1 MDLHSTDPTAD
12 PRDRSAA
19 ARDRPA
25 EERDRS
31 AGEWRGWD
39 PADAPIAWMRKATVV
54 EARRVWSAPWR
65 TRRRKDASVLV
76 RDCNLALHEGLIYS
90 FVGDAA
96 AESTGSRTATATAA
110 ATSTAAATPNVATP
124 SPSASAAS
132 ILQVLAGQERIS
144 GGIVSVFGESPYD
157 NARTMDSTVLA
168 GVSVRYPAQWR
179 ADRVLRTAARRYP
192 NWDDDYAEMV
202 SRTFQLDLSTKVNH
216 LSTQARTLLGAVVAV
231 AARAPLTLWDRPC
244 EGLNPERRKL
254 VMQTLVADCAAH
266 PRTVVMNQADRGA
279 DNLVHASADR
289 LLVVSGGTIV
299 GDFPTDDA

>member
-1 MDLHSTDPTAD
+1 M
-12 PRDRSAA
+12 
-19 ARDRPA
+19 
-25 EERDRS
+25 
-31 AGEWRGWD
+31 GE
-39 PADAPIAWMRKATVV
+39 
-54 EARRVWSAPWR
+54 SAP
-65 TRRRKDASVLV
+65 
-76 RDCNLALHEGLIYS
+76 
-90 FVGDAA
+90 
-96 AESTGSRTATATAA
+96 ESTGSRTATTA
-110 ATSTAAATPNVATP
+110 ATSTPTTATPNVATP
-124 SPSASAAS
+124 SPSASAAN

-202 SRTFQLDLSTKVNH
+202 SRAFQLDLSTKVNH
-216 LSTQARTLLGAVVAV
+216 LSTQARTLLSAVVAV

-266 PRTVVMNQADRGA
+266 PRTVVMNQADRRA
-279 DNLVHASADR
+279 DKLVHASADR
-289 LLVVSGGTIV
+289 LLVVSGGTV
-299 GDFPTDDA
+299 VEDFPTDDA

>member
-12 PRDRSAA
+12 ARDRSTAS
-19 ARDRPA
+19 
-25 EERDRS
+25 RDRS
-31 AGEWRGWD
+31 AGEWREWD
-39 PADAPIAWMRKATVV
+39 PADAPIAWMRKTTVA
-54 EARRVWSAPWR
+54 EARRVWSVPWGS
-65 TRRRKDASVLV
+65 RRRKDASILV

-90 FVGDAA
+90 FVGESAP
-96 AESTGSRTATATAA
+96 ESTGSRTATTA
-110 ATSTAAATPNVATP
+110 ATSTPTTATPNVATS
-124 SPSASAAS
+124 SPSASAAR

-202 SRTFQLDLSTKVNH
+202 SRAFQLDLSTKVNH
-216 LSTQARTLLGAVVAV
+216 LSTQARTLLSAVVAV

-266 PRTVVMNQADRGA
+266 PRTVVMNQADRGT

-289 LLVVSGGTIV
+289 LLVVSGGTV
-299 GDFPTDDA
+299 VEDFPTEDA

>member
-12 PRDRSAA
+12 ARDRSTAS
-19 ARDRPA
+19 
-25 EERDRS
+25 RDRS
-31 AGEWRGWD
+31 AGEWREWD
-39 PADAPIAWMRKATVV
+39 PGDAPIAWMRKTTVA
-54 EARRVWSAPWR
+54 EARRVWSVPWGS
-65 TRRRKDASVLV
+65 RRRKDASILV

-90 FVGDAA
+90 FVGESAP
-96 AESTGSRTATATAA
+96 ESTGSRTATTA
-110 ATSTAAATPNVATP
+110 ATSTPTTATPNVATP

-202 SRTFQLDLSTKVNH
+202 SRAFQLDLSTKVNH
-216 LSTQARTLLGAVVAV
+216 LSTQARTLLSAVVAV

-244 EGLNPERRKL
+244 DGLNPERRKL

-266 PRTVVMNQADRGA
+266 PRTVVMNQADRRA
-279 DNLVHASADR
+279 DKLVHASADR
-289 LLVVSGGTIV
+289 LLVVSGGTV
-299 GDFPTDDA
+299 VEDFPTDDA

>member
-1 MDLHSTDPTAD
+1 MDLRSTDPTAD
-12 PRDRSAA
+12 
-19 ARDRPA
+19 ARDG
-25 EERDRS
+25 S
-31 AGEWRGWD
+31 AGEWREWD
-39 PADAPIAWMRKATVV
+39 PADAPIAWMRKAMVA
-54 EARRVWSAPWR
+54 EARRVWSVPWEA
-65 TRRRKDASVLV
+65 RRRKDASVLV

-96 AESTGSRTATATAA
+96 AGSAGSRTTAAPTATSSPTT
-110 ATSTAAATPNVATP
+110 TSRPTTATPNVATP

-132 ILQVLAGQERIS
+132 ILHVLAGQEGIS
-144 GGIVSVFGESPYD
+144 GGIISVFGEAPYD
-157 NARTMDSTVLA
+157 NARTMDSTVMA
-168 GVSVRYPAQWR
+168 GMSVRYPAQWR
-179 ADRVLRTAARRYP
+179 VDRVLRTAARRYP

-202 SRTFQLDLSTKVNH
+202 SRAFQLDLSTKVNH
-216 LSTQARTLLGAVVAV
+216 LSTQARTLLSAVVAV

-266 PRTVVMNQADRGA
+266 PRTVVMNQADRRA

>member
-12 PRDRSAA
+12 ARDRSTAS
-19 ARDRPA
+19 
-25 EERDRS
+25 RDRS
-31 AGEWRGWD
+31 AGEWREWD
-39 PADAPIAWMRKATVV
+39 PGDAPIAWMRKATVV
-54 EARRVWSAPWR
+54 EARRVWSVPWGS
-65 TRRRKDASVLV
+65 RRRKDASILV

-90 FVGDAA
+90 FVGESAP
-96 AESTGSRTATATAA
+96 ESTGSRTATTA
-110 ATSTAAATPNVATP
+110 ATSTPTTATPNVATP

-202 SRTFQLDLSTKVNH
+202 SRAFQLDLSTKVNH
-216 LSTQARTLLGAVVAV
+216 LSTQARTLLSAVVAV

-244 EGLNPERRKL
+244 DGLNPERRKL

-266 PRTVVMNQADRGA
+266 PRTVVMNQADRRA
-279 DNLVHASADR
+279 DKLVHASADR
-289 LLVVSGGTIV
+289 LLVVSGGTV
-299 GDFPTDDA
+299 VEDFPTDDA

>member
-12 PRDRSAA
+12 ARYRSTAS
-19 ARDRPA
+19 
-25 EERDRS
+25 RDRS
-31 AGEWRGWD
+31 AGEWREWD
-39 PADAPIAWMRKATVV
+39 PADAPIAWMRKTTVA
-54 EARRVWSAPWR
+54 EARRVWSVPWGS
-65 TRRRKDASVLV
+65 RRRKDASILV

-90 FVGDAA
+90 FVGESAP
-96 AESTGSRTATATAA
+96 ESTGSRTATTA
-110 ATSTAAATPNVATP
+110 ATSTPTTATPNVATP

-179 ADRVLRTAARRYP
+179 ADRVLRTAARRHP

-202 SRTFQLDLSTKVNH
+202 SRAFQLDLSTKVNH
-216 LSTQARTLLGAVVAV
+216 LSTQARTLLSAVVAV

-244 EGLNPERRKL
+244 DGLNPERRKL

-266 PRTVVMNQADRGA
+266 PRTVVMNQADRRA
-279 DNLVHASADR
+279 DKLVHASADR
-289 LLVVSGGTIV
+289 LLVVSGGTV
-299 GDFPTDDA
+299 VEDFPTDDA

>member
-12 PRDRSAA
+12 ARDRSTAS
-19 ARDRPA
+19 
-25 EERDRS
+25 RDRS
-31 AGEWRGWD
+31 AGEWREWD
-39 PADAPIAWMRKATVV
+39 PADAPIAWMRKTTVA
-54 EARRVWSAPWR
+54 EARRVWSVPWGS
-65 TRRRKDASVLV
+65 RRRKDASILV

-90 FVGDAA
+90 FVGESAP
-96 AESTGSRTATATAA
+96 ESTGRRTATTA
-110 ATSTAAATPNVATP
+110 ATSTPTTATPNVATP

-202 SRTFQLDLSTKVNH
+202 SRAFQLDLSTKVNH
-216 LSTQARTLLGAVVAV
+216 LSTQARTLLSAVVAV

-244 EGLNPERRKL
+244 DGLNPERRKL

-266 PRTVVMNQADRGA
+266 PRTVVMNQADRRV
-279 DNLVHASADR
+279 DKLVHASADR
-289 LLVVSGGTIV
+289 LLVVSGGTV
-299 GDFPTDDA
+299 VEDFPTDDA

>member
-1 MDLHSTDPTAD
+1 MDFHSTDPTAD

-19 ARDRPA
+19 ARDRSA
-25 EERDRS
+25 EE
-31 AGEWRGWD
+31 WREWD
-39 PADAPIAWMRKATVV
+39 PADAPIAWMRKATVA
-54 EARRVWSAPWR
+54 EARRVWSVPWG
-65 TRRRKDASVLV
+65 TRRRKDASILV
-76 RDCNLALHEGLIYS
+76 RDCNLALRAGLIYS
-90 FVGDAA
+90 FVGESAP
-96 AESTGSRTATATAA
+96 ESTGSRTATTA
-110 ATSTAAATPNVATP
+110 ATSTPTTATPNVATP

-202 SRTFQLDLSTKVNH
+202 SRAFQLDLTTKVNQ
-216 LSTQARTLLGAVVAV
+216 LSTQAGTLLSAVVAV

-244 EGLNPERRKL
+244 EGLSPKCRKL

-266 PRTVVMNQADRGA
+266 PRTVVMNQADHGA

-289 LLVVSGGTIV
+289 LLVVSGDTIV
-299 GDFPTDDA
+299 GDFPTDDALGGV

>member
-12 PRDRSAA
+12 ARDRSTAS
-19 ARDRPA
+19 
-25 EERDRS
+25 RDRS
-31 AGEWRGWD
+31 AGEWREWD
-39 PADAPIAWMRKATVV
+39 PADAPIAWMRKATVA
-54 EARRVWSAPWR
+54 EARRVWSVPWGS
-65 TRRRKDASVLV
+65 RRRKDASILV

-90 FVGDAA
+90 FVGESAP
-96 AESTGSRTATATAA
+96 ESTGSRTATTA
-110 ATSTAAATPNVATP
+110 ATSTPTTATPNVATS
-124 SPSASAAS
+124 SPSASAAR

-202 SRTFQLDLSTKVNH
+202 SRAFQLDLSTKVNQ
-216 LSTQARTLLGAVVAV
+216 LSTQARTLLAAVVAV

-244 EGLNPERRKL
+244 EGLSPERRKL

-266 PRTVVMNQADRGA
+266 PRTVVMNQADRCA
-279 DNLVHASADR
+279 DKLMHASADR
-289 LLVVSGGTIV
+289 LFVVSGSTVV

>member
-1 MDLHSTDPTAD
+1 MDLHSTNPTAD
-12 PRDRSAA
+12 PRDRSA
-19 ARDRPA
+19 
-25 EERDRS
+25 
-31 AGEWRGWD
+31 GEWREWD
-39 PADAPIAWMRKATVV
+39 PVDAPIAWMRKATVA
-54 EARRVWSAPWR
+54 EARRVWSVPWGS
-65 TRRRKDASVLV
+65 RRRKDASVLV

-96 AESTGSRTATATAA
+96 PESTGSRAATATTA
-110 ATSTAAATPNVATP
+110 ATSTPTTATPNVATP

-132 ILQVLAGQERIS
+132 ILHVLAGQERIS

-168 GVSVRYPAQWR
+168 GASVRYPAQWH

-202 SRTFQLDLSTKVNH
+202 SRAFQLDLSTKVNH
-216 LSTQARTLLGAVVAV
+216 LSTQARTLLSAVVAV
-231 AARAPLTLWDRPC
+231 AARAPMTLWDRPC
-244 EGLNPERRKL
+244 EGLSPERRKL

-266 PRTVVMNQADRGA
+266 PRTVVMNQADRRA

-289 LLVVSGGTIV
+289 LLVVSGGTVV
-299 GDFPTDDA
+299 GDFPTEDA

>member
-12 PRDRSAA
+12 ARDRSTAS
-19 ARDRPA
+19 
-25 EERDRS
+25 RDRS
-31 AGEWRGWD
+31 AGEWREWD
-39 PADAPIAWMRKATVV
+39 PADAPIAWMRKTTVA
-54 EARRVWSAPWR
+54 EARRVWSVPWGS
-65 TRRRKDASVLV
+65 RRRKDASILV

-90 FVGDAA
+90 FVGESAP
-96 AESTGSRTATATAA
+96 ESTGSRTATTA
-110 ATSTAAATPNVATP
+110 ATSTPTTATPNVATP
-124 SPSASAAS
+124 SPSASAAN

-202 SRTFQLDLSTKVNH
+202 SRAFQLDLSTKVNH
-216 LSTQARTLLGAVVAV
+216 LSTQARTLLSAVVAV

-244 EGLNPERRKL
+244 DGLNPERRKL

-266 PRTVVMNQADRGA
+266 PRTVVMNQADRRA
-279 DNLVHASADR
+279 DKLVHASADR
-289 LLVVSGGTIV
+289 LLVVSGGTV
-299 GDFPTDDA
+299 VEDFPTDDA

>member
-12 PRDRSAA
+12 ARDRSTAS
-19 ARDRPA
+19 
-25 EERDRS
+25 RDRS
-31 AGEWRGWD
+31 AGEWREWD
-39 PADAPIAWMRKATVV
+39 PADAPIAWMRKTTVA
-54 EARRVWSAPWR
+54 EARRVWSVPWGS
-65 TRRRKDASVLV
+65 RRRKDASILV

-90 FVGDAA
+90 FVGESAP
-96 AESTGSRTATATAA
+96 ESTGRRTATTA
-110 ATSTAAATPNVATP
+110 ATSTPTTATPNVATP
-124 SPSASAAS
+124 SPSASAAN

-144 GGIVSVFGESPYD
+144 GGIVSVFGESPYG

-202 SRTFQLDLSTKVNH
+202 SRAFQLDLSTKVNH
-216 LSTQARTLLGAVVAV
+216 LSTQARTLLSAVVAV

-244 EGLNPERRKL
+244 DGLNPERRKL

-266 PRTVVMNQADRGA
+266 PRTVVMNQADRRA
-279 DNLVHASADR
+279 DKLVHASADR
-289 LLVVSGGTIV
+289 LLVVSGGTV
-299 GDFPTDDA
+299 VEDFPTDDA

>member
-1 MDLHSTDPTAD
+1 MDSHSTDPTTD

-19 ARDRPA
+19 ARDRSV
-25 EERDRS
+25 R
-31 AGEWRGWD
+31 EWREWD

-54 EARRVWSAPWR
+54 EARRVWSVPWGS
-65 TRRRKDASVLV
+65 RRRKDASVLV
-76 RDCNLALHEGLIYS
+76 CDCNLALHDGLIYS
-90 FVGDAA
+90 FVGEAA
-96 AESTGSRTATATAA
+96 PESTGSRTATTA
-110 ATSTAAATPNVATP
+110 ATSTPTAATPNVATS

-202 SRTFQLDLSTKVNH
+202 SRAFQLDLSTKVNQ
-216 LSTQARTLLGAVVAV
+216 LSTQARALLSAVVAV

-244 EGLNPERRKL
+244 EGLSPERRKL

-266 PRTVVMNQADRGA
+266 PRTVVMNQADRCA
-279 DNLVHASADR
+279 DKLVHASTDR
-289 LLVVSGGTIV
+289 LLVVSGGRVV
-299 GDFPTDDA
+299 GDFPTEDA

>member
-12 PRDRSAA
+12 ARDRSTAS
-19 ARDRPA
+19 
-25 EERDRS
+25 RDRS
-31 AGEWRGWD
+31 AGEWREWD
-39 PADAPIAWMRKATVV
+39 PADAPIAWMRKTTVA
-54 EARRVWSAPWR
+54 EARRVWSVPWGS
-65 TRRRKDASVLV
+65 RRRKDASILV

-90 FVGDAA
+90 FVGESAP
-96 AESTGSRTATATAA
+96 ESTGSRTATTA
-110 ATSTAAATPNVATP
+110 ATSTPTTATPNVATP

-144 GGIVSVFGESPYD
+144 GGIVSVFGESPYG

-202 SRTFQLDLSTKVNH
+202 SRAFQLDLSTKVNH
-216 LSTQARTLLGAVVAV
+216 LSTQARTLLSAVVAV

-244 EGLNPERRKL
+244 DGLNPERRKL

-266 PRTVVMNQADRGA
+266 PRTVVMNQADRRA
-279 DNLVHASADR
+279 DKLVHASADR
-289 LLVVSGGTIV
+289 LLVVSGGTV
-299 GDFPTDDA
+299 VEDFPTDDA

>member
-12 PRDRSAA
+12 ARDRSTAS
-19 ARDRPA
+19 
-25 EERDRS
+25 RDRS
-31 AGEWRGWD
+31 AGEWREWD
-39 PADAPIAWMRKATVV
+39 PADAPIAWMRKTTVA
-54 EARRVWSAPWR
+54 EARRVWSVPWGS
-65 TRRRKDASVLV
+65 RRRKDASILV

-90 FVGDAA
+90 FVGESAP
-96 AESTGSRTATATAA
+96 ESTGSRTATTA
-110 ATSTAAATPNVATP
+110 ATSTPTTATPNVATS
-124 SPSASAAS
+124 SPSASAAR

-202 SRTFQLDLSTKVNH
+202 SRAFQLDLSTKVNQ
-216 LSTQARTLLGAVVAV
+216 LSTQARTLLAAVVAV

-244 EGLNPERRKL
+244 EGLSPERRKL

-266 PRTVVMNQADRGA
+266 PRTVVMNQADRCA
-279 DNLVHASADR
+279 DKLMHASADR
-289 LLVVSGGTIV
+289 LFVVSGSTVV

>member
-12 PRDRSAA
+12 ARDRSTAS
-19 ARDRPA
+19 
-25 EERDRS
+25 RDRS
-31 AGEWRGWD
+31 AGEWREWD
-39 PADAPIAWMRKATVV
+39 PADAPIAWMRKTTVA
-54 EARRVWSAPWR
+54 EARRVWSVPWGS
-65 TRRRKDASVLV
+65 RRRKDASILV

-90 FVGDAA
+90 FVGESAP
-96 AESTGSRTATATAA
+96 ESTGSRTATTA
-110 ATSTAAATPNVATP
+110 ATSTPTTATPNVATP
-124 SPSASAAS
+124 SPSASAAN

-144 GGIVSVFGESPYD
+144 GGIVSVFGESPYG

-202 SRTFQLDLSTKVNH
+202 SRAFQLDLSTKVNH
-216 LSTQARTLLGAVVAV
+216 LSTQARTLLSAVVAV

-244 EGLNPERRKL
+244 DGLNPERRKL

-266 PRTVVMNQADRGA
+266 PRTVVMNQADRRA
-279 DNLVHASADR
+279 DKLVHASADR
-289 LLVVSGGTIV
+289 LLVVSGGTV
-299 GDFPTDDA
+299 VEDFPTDDA

>member
-12 PRDRSAA
+12 ARDRSTAS
-19 ARDRPA
+19 
-25 EERDRS
+25 RDRS
-31 AGEWRGWD
+31 AGEWREWD
-39 PADAPIAWMRKATVV
+39 PADAPIAWMRKTTVA
-54 EARRVWSAPWR
+54 EARRVWSVPWGS
-65 TRRRKDASVLV
+65 RRRKDASILV

-90 FVGDAA
+90 FVGESAP
-96 AESTGSRTATATAA
+96 ESTGSRTATTA
-110 ATSTAAATPNVATP
+110 ATSTPTTATPNVATP

-144 GGIVSVFGESPYD
+144 GGIVSVFGESPYG

-179 ADRVLRTAARRYP
+179 ADRVLRTAARRHP

-202 SRTFQLDLSTKVNH
+202 SRAFQLDLSTKVNH
-216 LSTQARTLLGAVVAV
+216 LSTQARTLLSAVVAV

-244 EGLNPERRKL
+244 DGLNPERRKL

-266 PRTVVMNQADRGA
+266 PRTVVMNQADRRA
-279 DNLVHASADR
+279 DKLVHASADR
-289 LLVVSGGTIV
+289 LLVVSGGTV
-299 GDFPTDDA
+299 VEDFPTDDA

>member
-1 MDLHSTDPTAD
+1 M
-12 PRDRSAA
+12 
-19 ARDRPA
+19 
-25 EERDRS
+25 
-31 AGEWRGWD
+31 
-39 PADAPIAWMRKATVV
+39 
-54 EARRVWSAPWR
+54 
-65 TRRRKDASVLV
+65 

-90 FVGDAA
+90 FVRDAA
-96 AESTGSRTATATAA
+96 PGSAGSRTATAATA
-110 ATSTAAATPNVATP
+110 ATSTPTSATPNVPTP

-202 SRTFQLDLSTKVNH
+202 SRAFQLDLSTKVNH
-216 LSTQARTLLGAVVAV
+216 LSTQARTLLAAVVAV

>member
-12 PRDRSAA
+12 ARDRSTAS
-19 ARDRPA
+19 
-25 EERDRS
+25 RDRS
-31 AGEWRGWD
+31 AGEWREWD
-39 PADAPIAWMRKATVV
+39 PGDAPIAWMRKTTVA
-54 EARRVWSAPWR
+54 EARRVWSVPWGS
-65 TRRRKDASVLV
+65 RRRKDASILV

-90 FVGDAA
+90 FVGESAP
-96 AESTGSRTATATAA
+96 ESTGSRTATTA
-110 ATSTAAATPNVATP
+110 ATSTPTTATPNVATP

-179 ADRVLRTAARRYP
+179 ADRVLRTAARRHP

-202 SRTFQLDLSTKVNH
+202 SRAFQLDLSTKVNH
-216 LSTQARTLLGAVVAV
+216 LSTQARTLLSAVVAV

-244 EGLNPERRKL
+244 DGLNPERRKL

-266 PRTVVMNQADRGA
+266 PRTVVMNQADRRA
-279 DNLVHASADR
+279 DKLVHASADR
-289 LLVVSGGTIV
+289 LLVVSGGTV
-299 GDFPTDDA
+299 VEDFPTDDA

>member
-12 PRDRSAA
+12 ARDRSTAS
-19 ARDRPA
+19 
-25 EERDRS
+25 RDRS
-31 AGEWRGWD
+31 AGEWREWD
-39 PADAPIAWMRKATVV
+39 PADAPIAWMRKTTVA
-54 EARRVWSAPWR
+54 EARRVWSVPWGS
-65 TRRRKDASVLV
+65 RRRKDASILV

-90 FVGDAA
+90 FVGESAP
-96 AESTGSRTATATAA
+96 ESTGSRTATTA
-110 ATSTAAATPNVATP
+110 ATSTPTTATPNVATP

-202 SRTFQLDLSTKVNH
+202 SRAFQLDLSTKVNH
-216 LSTQARTLLGAVVAV
+216 LSTQARTLLSAVVAV

-244 EGLNPERRKL
+244 DGLNPERRKL

-266 PRTVVMNQADRGA
+266 PRTVVMNQADRRA
-279 DNLVHASADR
+279 DKLVHASADR
-289 LLVVSGGTIV
+289 LLVVSGGTV
-299 GDFPTDDA
+299 VEDFPTDDA

>member
-12 PRDRSAA
+12 ARDRSTAS
-19 ARDRPA
+19 
-25 EERDRS
+25 RDRS
-31 AGEWRGWD
+31 AGEWREWD
-39 PADAPIAWMRKATVV
+39 PADAPIAWMRKTTVA
-54 EARRVWSAPWR
+54 EARRVWSVPWGS
-65 TRRRKDASVLV
+65 RRRKDASILV

-90 FVGDAA
+90 FVGESAP
-96 AESTGSRTATATAA
+96 ESTGSRTATTA
-110 ATSTAAATPNVATP
+110 ATSTPTTATPNVATP
-124 SPSASAAS
+124 SPSASAAN

-179 ADRVLRTAARRYP
+179 ADRVLRTAARRHP

-202 SRTFQLDLSTKVNH
+202 SRAFQLDLSTKVNH
-216 LSTQARTLLGAVVAV
+216 LSTQARTLLSAVVAV

-244 EGLNPERRKL
+244 DGLNPERRKL

-266 PRTVVMNQADRGA
+266 PRTVVMNQADRRA
-279 DNLVHASADR
+279 DKLVHASADR
-289 LLVVSGGTIV
+289 LLVVSGGTV
-299 GDFPTDDA
+299 VEDFPTDDA

>member
-12 PRDRSAA
+12 AFDRSAA
-19 ARDRPA
+19 ARDR
-25 EERDRS
+25 S
-31 AGEWRGWD
+31 AGEWREWD
-39 PADAPIAWMRKATVV
+39 PGDAPIAWMRKATVV
-54 EARRVWSAPWR
+54 EARRVWSVPWG
-65 TRRRKDASVLV
+65 TRRRKNASILV

-90 FVGDAA
+90 FVGEAA
-96 AESTGSRTATATAA
+96 PESAGSRTATA
-110 ATSTAAATPNVATP
+110 ATSATSNVSTP

-132 ILQVLAGQERIS
+132 ILHVLAGQERIS

-202 SRTFQLDLSTKVNH
+202 SRAFQLDLSTKVNH
-216 LSTQARTLLGAVVAV
+216 LSTQARTLLSAVVAV

-266 PRTVVMNQADRGA
+266 PRTVVMNQADRGT

-289 LLVVSGGTIV
+289 LLVVSGGTV
-299 GDFPTDDA
+299 VEDFPTEDA

>member
-12 PRDRSAA
+12 AFDRSAA
-19 ARDRPA
+19 ARDR
-25 EERDRS
+25 S
-31 AGEWRGWD
+31 AGEWREWD
-39 PADAPIAWMRKATVV
+39 PGDAPIAWMRKATVV
-54 EARRVWSAPWR
+54 EARRVWSVPWG
-65 TRRRKDASVLV
+65 TRRRKNASILV

-90 FVGDAA
+90 FVGESAP
-96 AESTGSRTATATAA
+96 ESTGSRTATTA
-110 ATSTAAATPNVATP
+110 ATSTPTTATPNVATP

-202 SRTFQLDLSTKVNH
+202 SRAFQLDLSTKVNH
-216 LSTQARTLLGAVVAV
+216 LSTQARTLLSAVVAV

-266 PRTVVMNQADRGA
+266 PRTVVMNQADRGT

-289 LLVVSGGTIV
+289 LLVVSGGTV
-299 GDFPTDDA
+299 VEDFPTEDA